1 MKIPAYKILHINLA
15 RGWRGGEQQT
25 WQLMQQLRKRNFAQG
40 LCAHPKCP
48 LAKKATEHGYT
59 IISPRTLLICP
70 WTGRNWDI
78 LHAHDGRGVYLAGW
92 LNLATSRPYIITRR
106 DPRRP
111 SNRKTTNRIYQK
123 AAVLVGVSS
132 PVAGVLRDISPDSKV
147 ACIMDAHSGRQ
158 PNMEAARAFRKLWL
172 GDAQFLVGHA
182 GALVDK
188 HKGQKT
194 LITAVKS
201 INEADK
207 NLRLVLM
214 GSGPDQKML
223 EDLADND
230 EKINFVGYQS
240 PIQDALAALDLFVFP
255 SNYEALGSV
264 ILEAMLC
271 RVPVVATDVG
281 GIPDLITNGRTGI
294 LFSPKDP
301 RALGTALQKLTKDPS
316 LRNELATNAYKKVH
330 AMSSKS
336 MATRY
341 SKLYQECT
349 LCKS

>member
-1 MKIPAYKILHINLA
+1 
-15 RGWRGGEQQT
+15 
-25 WQLMQQLRKRNFAQG
+25 
-40 LCAHPKCP
+40 
-48 LAKKATEHGYT
+48 
-59 IISPRTLLICP
+59 
-70 WTGRNWDI
+70 
-78 LHAHDGRGVYLAGW
+78 
-92 LNLATSRPYIITRR
+92 
-106 DPRRP
+106 
-111 SNRKTTNRIYQK
+111 
-123 AAVLVGVSS
+123 
-132 PVAGVLRDISPDSKV
+132 
-147 ACIMDAHSGRQ
+147 MDAHSGRQ